1 MKKKLLQILIAF
13 YEDFTT
19 KRVMNAASMLTYSTL
34 LAIVPISAVI
44 FAIARGFG
52 YNKYIETWF
61 RDTLSSQPQAV
72 EIIIGFVNSYLV
84 HTKSGIVFGFGLVFM
99 LYTIIMLTRNVEM
112 TFNDIWNIHE
122 QRSLMRTFTD
132 YLAMFFLLPIL
143 IIVVSGIILW
153 MGSLSKMVDEVYV
166 IGPVLAFGIDLLPI
180 ILLTIII
187 ELLYVF
193 MPNTNVKWG
202 KALVPAIFA
211 AIGMELLQYFY
222 VHSQI
227 WVSGYNAIYGSF
239 AALPLFMLWLQF
251 TWTIILIGAE
261 MAYANQNSEDMWV
274 LTQKQELS
282 ISNRITLAAIVMSH
296 ICHRFKAAHRPYTML
311 EMKAELNLPMQVVSD
326 VFFDLKRAGLLHSV
340 TTSRQDEEVQYVPAE
355 SIENITMG
363 KLIDRMETMTSWMSE
378 DDLKKHTNTKKWQRT
393 ILMHDNYLRAQQDIK
408 LYELIDSSGP
418 SPLTPSR

>member
-202 KALVPAIFA
+202 KALVPAVFA

-296 ICHRFKAAHRPYTML
+296 ICHRFKEANRPYTML

-393 ILMHDNYLRAQQDIK
+393 ILMHNNYLRAQQDIK
-408 LYELIDSSGP
+408 LYELV
-418 SPLTPSR
+418 

>member
-180 ILLTIII
+180 VLLTIII

-202 KALVPAIFA
+202 KALVPAVFA

-296 ICHRFKAAHRPYTML
+296 ICHRFKEAHRPYTML

-363 KLIDRMETMTSWMSE
+363 KLIDRMETMTSWMSA
-378 DDLKKHTNTKKWQRT
+378 DDLKQHTTTPKWQRT
-393 ILMHDNYLRAQQDIK
+393 ILMHNNYLRAQQDIK
-408 LYELIDSSGP
+408 LYELV
-418 SPLTPSR
+418 